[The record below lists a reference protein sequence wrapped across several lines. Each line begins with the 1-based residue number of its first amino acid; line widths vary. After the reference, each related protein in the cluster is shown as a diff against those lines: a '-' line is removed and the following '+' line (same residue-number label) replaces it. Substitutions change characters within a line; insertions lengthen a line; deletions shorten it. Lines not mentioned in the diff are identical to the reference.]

1 MFLSTAET
9 RECPPQLA
17 TPRLGLPRLG
27 LPRFGTSRSD
37 TLRSGPPLGDTR
49 SDTTESAAVVDAKTR
64 SLSPTCVHGDEHDRH
79 GKEQQRGQSHKSQAT
94 ICHRYGRC
102 ARVHRCDQSGFNT
115 DTVQRIVSLVLSTS
129 NGTDANSIFVLNAS
143 NNIRTHVYLVPV
155 NSTSSNNTGG
165 PIEVYQKLPI
175 FVATSASVQPYS
187 AAFDP
192 SPAAPAPLTVMRR
205 SDVDSVY
212 ESQKFLYNPLT
223 GVIHPDWIQAPPLS
237 SSSNPCPTPSTMT
250 RIKDFTSAMTASATT
265 FAAEA
270 LQTGP
275 SDWFATAALA

>member
-1 MFLSTAET
+1 VSAPARYAPVGPAPVRYVPVGYPPVRSAAGRYAKRHH
-9 RECPPQLA
+9 RECRGGRCEDEVTVA
-17 TPRLGLPRLG
+17 N
-27 LPRFGTSRSD
+27 D
-37 TLRSGPPLGDTR
+37 
-49 SDTTESAAVVDAKTR
+49 
-64 SLSPTCVHGDEHDRH
+64 VHGDEHDRH
-79 GKEQQRGQSHKSQAT
+79 GKEQQRRQSHKSQAT

-143 NNIRTHVYLVPV
+143 NNIRTQVYLVPV

-175 FVATSASVQPYS
+175 FVATSASVQPYC